1 MFTWTEKLNA
11 RDRFCLAL
19 WGKYIWIS
27 VRPVTHNESKLY
39 TFYISSS
46 DNTGRGHAPC
56 RPRIRELQSAINGQH
71 RECRI
76 YLDVTI
82 IFIRRREGWI
92 MNVVWQVVDVVV
104 DILVVVIIM
113 MNRVKCPLVIIQL
126 SHHHRVSAVS
136 HPVAITCFR
145 APFTARAKL
154 YLFLLRPVSFVV
166 TQCMTFCNCCCSEA
180 RAIYHSPVIPQTA
193 VMFLNCGINFRSVP
207 PLTSACCSCAFA
219 VRWTWKYFHHWF
231 HAMMR
236 QFNTFLHMGPPF
248 CPQFWIKSD
257 FSRRGPLG
265 TLTDLPFRLASAPP
279 LAWLPRFVDPAEC
292 RGRAAVGDRR
302 QQEIELRGQQI
313 RMISDKGSGW
323 CPAPRLSC
331 YRNRYSSAVN
341 YCCRHRAGSREPRP
355 RRGGEKPLQCKAD

>member
-1 MFTWTEKLNA
+1 MLGTVFVSHCEVNISEYQSDLSPTMNLNCTHFTFPAQITLAGDTRRAVLGSWSCRVQLIACTE
-11 RDRFCLAL
+11 
-19 WGKYIWIS
+19 S
-27 VRPVTHNESKLY
+27 VAFIFMS
-39 TFYISSS
+39 
-46 DNTGRGHAPC
+46 
-56 RPRIRELQSAINGQH
+56 
-71 RECRI
+71 
-76 YLDVTI
+76 VTI